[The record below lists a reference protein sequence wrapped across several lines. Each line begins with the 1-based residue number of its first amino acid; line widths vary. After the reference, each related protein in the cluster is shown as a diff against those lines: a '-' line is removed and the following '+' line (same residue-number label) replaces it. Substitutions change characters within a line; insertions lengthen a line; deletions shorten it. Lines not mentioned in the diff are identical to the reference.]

1 VIFLPVHNPVNG
13 GANYYCYNGPEYC
26 LHIVFKH
33 LLAFCATIL
42 STLTDKYSYIQER
55 SIMGDIFKIIGDLGF
70 PVAAALAGGYFV
82 YLTIRLLLQ
91 GVLGSVK
98 GMAGIITA
106 LDNRVKTMNHDVVRI
121 DTIVSNALGLRPD
134 VDRIARAD
142 GKNDARRD

>member
-1 VIFLPVHNPVNG
+1 MVFAYLKKLSANISKVIYPVNTTTL
-13 GANYYCYNGPEYC
+13 GAG
-26 LHIVFKH
+26 
-33 LLAFCATIL
+33 
-42 STLTDKYSYIQER
+42 
-55 SIMGDIFKIIGDLGF
+55 MGEIFKIIGDLGM

-82 YLTIRLLLQ
+82 YLTIKLLLQ
-91 GVLGSVK
+91 GVLGSIN
-98 GMAGIITA
+98 GMKGIIIA